1 VAIER
6 YSFVAITTAD
16 LAAARAFWVEGMG
29 FAVNEEET
37 DHHFI
42 VDAGG
47 LRLCVDGPDGDIHRA
62 GSSDPVLGLK
72 VGSLAK
78 TLADLARKG
87 IQPTRGPIA
96 AAKGSWATLQDPDGR
111 TVILTEAD

>member
-6 YSFVAITTAD
+6 YSFVAITTSN
-16 LAAARAFWVEGMG
+16 LAAARAFWVERMG
-29 FAVNEEET
+29 FAITEEET
-37 DHHFI
+37 GHHFI

-47 LRLCVDGPDGDIHRA
+47 LRLCVDGPDGDMHRT
-62 GSSDPVLGLK
+62 GSTDPVLGLK
-72 VGSLAK
+72 VSSLAK
-78 TLADLARKG
+78 TLTDLARKG
-87 IQPTRGPIA
+87 IRPTRGPIA